1 MFGVAKTVVSF
12 ERGCQ
17 NHTFTETGI
26 SSILGF
32 ILEVI
37 LEAKTIPKWKC
48 GSLWGSGGGKWGS
61 LLAGWLAGRWL
72 AGWPQGFQELREYA
86 QVMVTGLSPGVW

>member
-1 MFGVAKTVVSF
+1 MAKTVVWC

-32 ILEVI
+32 VLEVI
-37 LEAKTIPKWKC
+37 LEAKMIQKWKC
-48 GSLWGSGGGKWGS
+48 GSLWGSSVGKWGS
-61 LLAGWLAGRWL
+61 LLAGWLAAGWL
-72 AGWPQGFQELREYA
+72 AGHRDRQHAQGR
-86 QVMVTGLSPGVW
+86 VTVLSRGYGST